1 MGIIS
6 AFFAIPGLIAGLF
19 GTING
24 ITTAI
29 SNEKIAL
36 ITAKTDDQ
44 RIASTERIDALR
56 QRRDVLIAEAGAS
69 RLNIIVRSA
78 MGFSVAIVLAKL
90 FVWDKV
96 IGSLVGC
103 SQAPVGT
110 CGIFVTDP
118 LDDNQWHVIMVVI
131 GFYFLY
137 EGGTAITRVVA
148 SRLGT

>member
-1 MGIIS
+1 MVS
-6 AFFAIPGLIAGLF
+6 RPRSRMRRSRSSLPRLM
-19 GTING
+19 TNG
-24 ITTAI
+24 
-29 SNEKIAL
+29 S
-36 ITAKTDDQ
+36 
-44 RIASTERIDALR
+44 RPPSAST

-137 EGGTAITRVVA
+137 EGGTALTRVVA
-148 SRLGT
+148 RRL